1 MLDQIAG
8 ITRVR
13 MLYLQLLY
21 KCNFSCRHCFH
32 GELLKDPE
40 NFSVTEAQAL
50 LDHFRT
56 VYQLDAVTFLGGE
69 PLLYPHIATMCRY
82 AKNLGLQ
89 VEICSNAHRGFHSKI
104 KAIAPVTDKFRVS
117 LDGMRDSHDR
127 MRQPG
132 SFDSAIEMIDLA
144 RSLGVIV
151 GATMT
156 VTQHN
161 LDEVVPLARLL
172 QEHGVVELKLH
183 ALRLVGNA
191 IGSPDLEVVDT
202 GRYGDLHAQING
214 AGLSIAVVYD
224 SDLSPQP
231 AGKTCSNLVAGGW
244 LDRIESDPRGG
255 LTVSCKAVGKDVNA
269 FRWDKTQQVIVY
281 EPRENDEFA
290 VGIPDVIYQTVG
302 IG

>member
-1 MLDQIAG
+1 MLDQVAG

-21 KCNFSCRHCFH
+21 RCNFSCRHCFH
-32 GELLKDPE
+32 GQLLKDPE
-40 NFSVTEAQAL
+40 NFSVPEAQAL
-50 LDHFRT
+50 LDHFKT

-82 AKNLGLQ
+82 AKALGLQ

-104 KAIAPVTDKFRVS
+104 KTIAPVMDKFRVS
-117 LDGMRDSHDR
+117 LDGMRNSHDR

-132 SFDSAIEMIDLA
+132 SFDSAIETIDLA

-151 GATMT
+151 GSTMT

-191 IGSPDLEVVDT
+191 IGNPDLEVIDT
-202 GRYGDLHAQING
+202 SRYGDLHAQING
-214 AGLSIAVVYD
+214 AGLAIAVVYD

-231 AGKTCSNLVAGGW
+231 AGETCSNLVAGGW

-281 EPRENDEFA
+281 EPHESDEFT